1 MTLFSVIIPVY
12 NTEKYLRKCIKSVI
26 NQKHENTE
34 IILIDDCST
43 DKSFKICESF
53 KNNPSVKI
61 IRIQKNLGVSYQE
74 IMGYLHRL
82 VSIFFF

>member
-43 DKSFKICESF
+43 DKSFKICESL
-53 KNNPSVKI
+53 KI
-61 IRIQKNLGVSYQE
+61 THQLK
-74 IMGYLHRL
+74 
-82 VSIFFF
+82 